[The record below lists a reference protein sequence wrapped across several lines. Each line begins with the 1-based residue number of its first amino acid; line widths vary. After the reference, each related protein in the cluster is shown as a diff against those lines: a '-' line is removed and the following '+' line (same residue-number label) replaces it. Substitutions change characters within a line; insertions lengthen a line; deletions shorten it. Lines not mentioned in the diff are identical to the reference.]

1 MTPTRP
7 HSRGKGF
14 SAGEA
19 FRTAVLLLA
28 LLAVAASA
36 PRQAHAQGR
45 GGGYE
50 LLPAPDLW
58 YNDVDGI
65 RVGLRLRGQVP
76 GTFQDGPH
84 RLDLGAWVGT
94 WWPDH
99 PFSYYLSFTEPIPS
113 LSAFNS
119 EAGIRLESSIRTGLH
134 RHGISF
140 NKRWQPGF
148 DEMTYRELSL
158 WGRAERRFD
167 TDYLPYRAFWNT
179 EWMGLAGASLQ
190 ARGSHGGGPWMAR
203 GGFLVSVARESG
215 DPFARFTAEL
225 QQRLDLGASFA
236 LHARLFGGSAGEN
249 APPQY
254 RFLRSM
260 QSPAGWTGN
269 GLTRARGTIPQAW
282 LTDGFIQVG
291 GGPNLRGYTWQD
303 IVALDDRPSPDPTPG
318 PLFASAGSVNLELQY
333 PNPLDRLIGKVPVVG
348 GVLEL
353 RSYLFFDAGASL
365 DGDAPLHADGNLLA
379 DAGPGFMLS
388 LNIPDYLGKPRG
400 IMIRYDLPLWLSRP
414 GEEKAFKFRNIIG
427 LGAVISL

>member
-1 MTPTRP
+1 MR
-7 HSRGKGF
+7 
-14 SAGEA
+14 A
-19 FRTAVLLLA
+19 AVLILLISV
-28 LLAVAASA
+28 AVGAVPQEA
-36 PRQAHAQGR
+36 RGQD

-65 RVGLRLRGQVP
+65 RLGIRLRGQVP

-84 RLDLGAWVGT
+84 RLDLGVWLGT
-94 WWPDH
+94 WWPEH
-99 PFSYYLSFTEPIPS
+99 PLSYYLSLTEPIPS

-119 EAGIRLESSIRTGLH
+119 EASVRLESSIRTGLH
-134 RHGISF
+134 RHRISF

-148 DEMTYRELSL
+148 DEMTYRELSVF
-158 WGRAERRFD
+158 GRVERRYD
-167 TDYLPYRAFWNT
+167 TEYQPFRNFWNT

-190 ARGSHGGGPWMAR
+190 ARGSHGGGPWLVH
-203 GGFLVSVARESG
+203 GGLQVSVAREYG

-225 QQRLDLGASFA
+225 QQRLDLGEPFA
-236 LHARLFGGSAGEN
+236 LHARLFGGFAGEDV
-249 APPQY
+249 PPQY

-260 QSPAGWTGN
+260 RSPAGWADQ
-269 GLTRARGTIPQAW
+269 GLTRAKGTIPQAW

-291 GGPNLRGYTWQD
+291 GGPNLRGYTWRD
-303 IVALDDRPSPDPTPG
+303 IGELNQASFSEGEPG
-318 PLFASAGSVNLELQY
+318 PLFRSVSSLNLELQF
-333 PNPLDRLIGKVPVVG
+333 PNPLDQLIKETPIIGEL
-348 GVLEL
+348 LEL

-365 DGDAPLHADGNLLA
+365 NREADLHPDGNLLA

-414 GEEKAFKFRNIIG
+414 GQEKAFKFRNIIG